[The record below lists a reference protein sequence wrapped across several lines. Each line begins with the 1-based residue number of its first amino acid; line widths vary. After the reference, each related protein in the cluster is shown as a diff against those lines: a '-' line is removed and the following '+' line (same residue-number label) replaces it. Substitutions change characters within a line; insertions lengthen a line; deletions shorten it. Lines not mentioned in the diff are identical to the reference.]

1 MVVEAW
7 NVCRMN
13 RQTED
18 KILET
23 QTEALVEENCR
34 MRSLDQSN
42 NGVNRKNRVKD
53 TKMGW
58 IVL

>member
-7 NVCRMN
+7 NVCRIN

-23 QTEALVEENCR
+23 QTEALVEEE
-34 MRSLDQSN
+34 L
-42 NGVNRKNRVKD
+42 
-53 TKMGW
+53 
-58 IVL
+58 